1 MPEPSWIFFLAMAT
15 FAVAIGFAIASM
27 LRARRDRKNHT
38 ESAADREKVVRA
50 REERIE
56 PQPKR

>member
-1 MPEPSWIFFLAMAT
+1 MAT

-38 ESAADREKVVRA
+38 ESAVDREKVVRA